1 MKKTIMMLMMTIFCL
16 STFAEVKIP
25 ARPNPAQLV
34 MDYPGVLQPEQ
45 LQALKQKLVAFD
57 KKTSIQLQVVI
68 MDDIDGQIAGDV
80 ALEILNQWGVGQ
92 KKLNNG
98 LVFLVVKYNA
108 NAISKLSKKK
118 HCDCSIK
125 TGYGLEQ
132 YITDA
137 LSKRILHQIFIP
149 LAKNDQYYEGINASI
164 DEMIKELGD
173 AGWQQ
178 RKEFEANKKA
188 ESEQTMRDFGHNLL
202 MFILIAIVLGLL
214 IWLFIRVRKETL
226 KAQELKQ
233 RKESLKKS
241 FSEAKSKF
249 ENFLVM
255 IPNDISSYPS
265 WAVELHTKII
275 NNIDRAI
282 KQPAKSVIDE
292 FPTIIETN
300 MVRASQILSI
310 LTGCV
315 SEMEKSIAELETIP
329 NDIKKYRDEAP
340 VKLKAAEDRLQNFSV
355 SIQEF
360 KQKGFKLTSYEDKLS
375 NFKLLLSK
383 TKEKVNSKQDNGK
396 DICLESNAIKEAIE
410 KTMKVMQSYLDN
422 RESTSKII
430 ASINSEISNLPSK
443 REAAQKVLD
452 QLKSENPK
460 ENWELLDKLFGGL
473 APLLS
478 LCQLKKDE
486 AENKNGMDVQD
497 FDTAKS
503 LADEANEKM
512 MRILNCLLEIHH
524 RKDEIINAKASF
536 ESLLST
542 TQKEITDAENKTSD
556 SDVKSGAKTK
566 VMDAGRKM
574 KEAKNETSNSLINW
588 LLVVEL
594 LNKSRS
600 LAAEGYRMAEN
611 DIQQAENERAR
622 IAAAAAALILEQ
634 ERERDRERE
643 EERER
648 EREREREEERKDNDT
663 NYGGGKG
670 GGGGADDSF

>member
-1 MKKTIMMLMMTIFCL
+1 MMLMMTIFCL
-16 STFAEVKIP
+16 STFSQVTIP
-25 ARPNPAQLV
+25 PSPNPAQLI

-125 TGYGLEQ
+125 TGYGLEP

-137 LSKRILHQIFIP
+137 LSKRILHQIFVP
-149 LAKNDQYYEGINASI
+149 LAKNDQYYEGINSSI

-173 AGWQQ
+173 VGWQQ
-178 RKEFEANKKA
+178 RKEFEANNKA

-202 MFILIAIVLGLL
+202 MFILIAIVIGLL
-214 IWLFIRVRKETL
+214 IWFFIRVRKDKL
-226 KAQELKQ
+226 KDQELKK

-241 FSEAKSKF
+241 FFEAKSEF
-249 ENFLVM
+249 ENYLVM

-275 NNIDRAI
+275 NNIERAI

-315 SEMEKSIAELETIP
+315 SEFGESIAELEAIP
-329 NDIKKYRDEAP
+329 NDIKRYRDEAP
-340 VKLKAAEDRLQNFSV
+340 VKLKEAEDKLQTFSV
-355 SIQEF
+355 SIQEL
-360 KQKGFKLTSYEDKLS
+360 KQKGFKLTSYEDKLN
-375 NFKLLLSK
+375 NFKLSLSK

-396 DICLESNAIKEAIE
+396 DICLESNAIKEVIE

-422 RESTSKII
+422 REATSQII
-430 ASINSEISNLPSK
+430 GNIDSQIRDLISK
-443 REAAQKVLD
+443 KVAAQNVLD
-452 QLKSENPK
+452 QLESENPK
-460 ENWELLDKLFGGL
+460 ENWEDLDKLFGGL
-473 APLLS
+473 AALLS
-478 LCQLKKDE
+478 LCHLKKDE
-486 AENKNGMDVQD
+486 AEKKNGMDIQD

-512 MRILNCLLEIHH
+512 ERILNCLLAIHH
-524 RKDEIINAKASF
+524 RKDEIVNAKASF

-542 TQKEITDAENKTSD
+542 THKEITDAENKTSD

-574 KEAKNETSNSLINW
+574 KEAKNESSNSLVNW

-600 LAAEGYRMAEN
+600 LAVEGYRMAEN

-634 ERERDRERE
+634 EREREKERE
-643 EERER
+643 EER

-670 GGGGADDSF
+670 GGGGADDEF